1 MSADDIGSLCFK
13 PKPHAGS
20 TCYKPSTN
28 LRQRMK
34 RILSRLKIALQFIY
48 TSIGFYPTL
57 ISMLFFGLAVLMIYF
72 ETRGISKSLED
83 ELPFFIISHGETAN
97 MILSSIAT
105 GIFSL
110 IVFSFTMVMLV
121 LNQASANF
129 SPRVIPGLISSK
141 SNQKVL
147 GLYLGTLIYTLV
159 VMVNVRSEHYDTDLP
174 GLAVFLAMCFT
185 ILCLAFFVYFI
196 HSISTS
202 IQIGN
207 ILESIYRMT
216 LDKLENEL
224 EQDEGNTIPA
234 IFETGDWHEL
244 DSNYT
249 GYFQRVDRDALVEL
263 SQKYGTV
270 LEFLQPLGHF
280 VIKGL
285 PLARVEGQLS
295 DKGAFCEELYNHLSF
310 YQEEIADL
318 NYLYGFKQI
327 TESAVK
333 ALSPSVNDPGTAIKA
348 IDYLT
353 DLFLVRMR
361 LTDEKIFHDK
371 EGTLRLRL
379 DEVSFAELMSLCLGP
394 IRVYGRQDPI
404 IVLRLLNLFK
414 NLAIKAKDN
423 AKRLNPITKEAALV
437 LTDADEHIKNP
448 GDRRKINEM
457 AKTLSATVQLPET
470 LPLL

>member
-1 MSADDIGSLCFK
+1 
-13 PKPHAGS
+13 
-20 TCYKPSTN
+20 
-28 LRQRMK
+28 MK
-34 RILSRLKIALQFIY
+34 RIIGRLKLVAQFIY

-57 ISMLFFGLAVLMIYF
+57 LSLLFFGIAVLMIYF

-110 IVFSFTMVMLV
+110 IAFGFTMVMLV

-129 SPRVIPGLISSK
+129 SPRVIPGLITSK

-147 GLYLGTLIYTLV
+147 GLFLGTLIYTLV

-196 HSISTS
+196 HSISTA
-202 IQIGN
+202 IQIGS
-207 ILESIYRMT
+207 ILEDTYKLT
-216 LDKLENEL
+216 LDKLRREL
-224 EQDEGNTIPA
+224 AQDEGKELQA
-234 IFETGDWHEL
+234 IFKTGSWQLL
-244 DSNYT
+244 DSSRS
-249 GYFQRVDRDALVEL
+249 GYLQKIDRNAVIEL
-263 SQKYGTV
+263 CREQDVV

-285 PLARVEGQLS
+285 PFARVSGQLK
-295 DKGAFCEELYNHLSF
+295 DEEAFCNELDTQLSY
-310 YQEEIADL
+310 YQEELADV

-333 ALSPSVNDPGTAIKA
+333 ALSPSINDPGTAIKA

-353 DLFLVRMR
+353 DLLIVRMP

-371 EGTLRLRL
+371 EHVLRLRL
-379 DEVSFAELMSLCLGP
+379 DEVSYQDLLSLCLGP
-394 IRVYGRQDPI
+394 IRVYGREDPVI
-404 IVLRLLNLFK
+404 LMRLLNLVK
-414 NLAIKAKDN
+414 NLFLAAKSYPN
-423 AKRLNPITKEAALV
+423 RQSSITKEAQLIVA
-437 LTDADEHIKNP
+437 DADDFVKNE
-448 GDRRKINEM
+448 GDRQKINQM
-457 AKTLSATVQLPET
+457 LDSLNDTCGLDQT
-470 LPLL
+470 LPKLQA